1 MYAIYLR
8 HEQHGTKVAISEAE
22 ADYDEAYGW
31 VRYNPDEPE
40 DDLQPSENALIPKRR
55 GRPPKQG

>member
-1 MYAIYLR
+1 MYSIYLR
-8 HEQHGTKVAISEAE
+8 HPDHGTKVAISEAE
-22 ADYDEAYGW
+22 ADYDEAFGW

-40 DDLQPSENALIPKRR
+40 EDSSGNALIPKRR